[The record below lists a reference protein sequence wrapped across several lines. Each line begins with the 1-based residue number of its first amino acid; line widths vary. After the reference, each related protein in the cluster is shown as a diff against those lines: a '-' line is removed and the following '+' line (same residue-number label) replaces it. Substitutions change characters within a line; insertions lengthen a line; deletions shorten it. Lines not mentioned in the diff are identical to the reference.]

1 MILALAGGVGGAKLA
16 NGLAAVLPPGSLT
29 VAVNIADD
37 FKHLGLTICPDIDTV
52 TYTLAGINDT
62 KQGWG
67 LEQESWAFLDSLAT
81 LGGETWFRLGDRDLA
96 THVQRMLRLRAGDT
110 LSAITA
116 DFATRLGIAQAIVP
130 ISDDPVRSF
139 VMTDEGEL
147 PFQDYFVRRRC
158 EPRFVAIRYEGA
170 ESARPSPA
178 LRKALDDPGLQ
189 AIIICPSNPMLSIDP
204 ILAVPEIGARI
215 RARSVP
221 CVAVSPF
228 IGGQAVKGPAAKI
241 MAELGLA
248 STPAAVAAHYAGVI
262 DGLVIDNAD
271 SAAGNLPA
279 LPLHATDIL
288 MRDTDDQRRLA
299 GEVLSFALGLAG

>member
-37 FKHLGLTICPDIDTV
+37 FEHLGLTICPDIDTV

-110 LSAITA
+110 LSAITT

-158 EPRFVAIRYEGA
+158 EPRFVAIRYDGA

-215 RARSVP
+215 RTRSVP

-271 SAAGNLPA
+271 SAADNRPA

>member
-37 FKHLGLTICPDIDTV
+37 FEHLGLTICPDIDTV

-96 THVQRMLRLRAGDT
+96 THVQRTLRLRAGDT

-116 DFATRLGIAQAIVP
+116 NFATRLGIAQAIVP
-130 ISDDPVRSF
+130 MSDDPVRSF

-158 EPRFVAIRYEGA
+158 EPRFVAIRYDGA

-178 LRKALDDPGLQ
+178 LRKALDDLGLQ

-271 SAAGNLPA
+271 SAADNRPA